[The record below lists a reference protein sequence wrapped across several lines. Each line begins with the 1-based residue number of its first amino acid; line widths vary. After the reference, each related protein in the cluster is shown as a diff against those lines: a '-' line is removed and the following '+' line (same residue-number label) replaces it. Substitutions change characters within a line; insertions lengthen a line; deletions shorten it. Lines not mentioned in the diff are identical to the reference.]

1 MFRDFYGDEANPFP
15 GCEQRPLE
23 FVYFRGKFFGKLC
36 LVPDRCRREDCCR
49 VVNRGERISSPFLR
63 SDVDVGSSFNPVTVA
78 RLGSCNVNGYLSPS
92 PPIRSPKFRKSQI
105 FLPRQGSIAR
115 HREEFL
121 EERNNNEAVTR
132 SVRDRDAGEVAH
144 PSSPEVVKQESAPFP
159 RVPSP
164 SPIIL
169 LAAVNALVRVES

>member
-1 MFRDFYGDEANPFP
+1 MIPEISKIPNFSPTTG
-15 GCEQRPLE
+15 L
-23 FVYFRGKFFGKLC
+23 
-36 LVPDRCRREDCCR
+36 DCA
-49 VVNRGERISSPFLR
+49 
-63 SDVDVGSSFNPVTVA
+63 T
-78 RLGSCNVNGYLSPS
+78 
-92 PPIRSPKFRKSQI
+92 
-105 FLPRQGSIAR
+105 
-115 HREEFL
+115 EEFL
-121 EERNNNEAVTR
+121 EERNNNEAITR